1 MMIVRRVVARSRA
14 AAPCPAAFADAVPPC
29 RAALTQTRTFSL
41 SSATRSHHGAL
52 APLRSTQRRF
62 ELAPSLGRQRQYG
75 QHGGGMG
82 EYAMR
87 SFASTSEGGDD
98 DDEKKKK
105 KTKKADD
112 GGGDSGSG
120 GGWFSNLKKE
130 VSDGLEDV
138 DTKEAEKFWGTLR
151 SEFGLAGKKVAAA
164 AESTKEA
171 AGKAATIAREK
182 AAEAA
187 AAAEHAGKRAPK
199 QKQKQSQGSSSSSG
213 SDDASASSAPSDAES
228 DEAVTETEGDGEVI
242 DDTIFSLML
251 YD

>member
-1 MMIVRRVVARSRA
+1 M
-14 AAPCPAAFADAVPPC
+14 
-29 RAALTQTRTFSL
+29 
-41 SSATRSHHGAL
+41 
-52 APLRSTQRRF
+52 
-62 ELAPSLGRQRQYG
+62 
-75 QHGGGMG
+75 
-82 EYAMR
+82 
-87 SFASTSEGGDD
+87 
-98 DDEKKKK
+98 
-105 KTKKADD
+105 
-112 GGGDSGSG
+112 
-120 GGWFSNLKKE
+120 
-130 VSDGLEDV
+130 SDGLEDV

-213 SDDASASSAPSDAES
+213 VEWRSGDAVS